1 MSATGRKPGVPN
13 WTAAEIDVMM
23 NAVGSIKPITTSQW
37 DQAWSVFCASFP
49 STPRTAASMQ
59 EKFRLLSKAG
69 DPRAV
74 QAYAPPPLPPPAAA
88 ADEPEPKRARLLEEI
103 GALRAEQREMKAM
116 VLAILDTTRIIS
128 FQLTHMNGTQ
138 T

>member
-1 MSATGRKPGVPN
+1 MSATGRKLGVPN
-13 WTAAEIDVMM
+13 WTAAEIDAMM

-74 QAYAPPPLPPPAAA
+74 QAYAPPPQAAAAA

-128 FQLTHMNGTQ
+128 FQLTQTQ
-138 T
+138 RG